1 MSHHTELYAKMTQ
14 DQLIAKLSDDSTSSE
29 ELESIMAFLAKKDSE
44 TQQEREQIEVRLKE
58 QEDGPQLGKGLTG
71 VHNALDDMS
80 KVIDVY
86 TNNSEERMAKW
97 DLVHADYKKAVIE
110 MLDLY
115 RQRTNLLYSVKVS
128 LKDTADTLIPN
139 MELDPTKDRWEEMK
153 RTNKE
158 VEDTEAAFRK
168 EMEKVSDFS
177 KAFHEMPE
185 YKELTA
191 KLKEVQN
198 RINGYQL
205 EYKTI
210 NETEDKDQE
219 KAIYAIKNLEE
230 AGKKI

>member
-1 MSHHTELYAKMTQ
+1 MSQHTELYAKMTQ
-14 DQLIAKLSDDSTSSE
+14 DQLIAKLTDDSTSSE
-29 ELESIMAFLAKKDSE
+29 ELENIMAFLAKKDSE
-44 TQQEREQIEVRLKE
+44 AQQEREQIEVGLKE
-58 QEDGPQLGKGLTG
+58 QEDSPQIGEGLTG
-71 VHNALDDMS
+71 VHNALDNMS
-80 KVIDVY
+80 KVVNVY
-86 TNNSEERMAKW
+86 TNNNEERMAKW
-97 DLVHADYKKAVIE
+97 DLVHVDYKKAVLE

-177 KAFHEMPE
+177 RAFHEMPE

-191 KLKEVQN
+191 KLEEVQN

>member
-1 MSHHTELYAKMTQ
+1 MSYNTELYEKMTQ
-14 DQLIAKLSDDSTSSE
+14 DQLIAKLTNDSTSSE
-29 ELESIMAFLAKKDSE
+29 EVEKIMVFLAKKDSE
-44 TQQEREQIEVRLKE
+44 AQQDREQIEVRLKE
-58 QEDGPQLGKGLTG
+58 QENGPQIGEGLTG
-71 VHNALDDMS
+71 VHNALDNMS
-80 KVIDVY
+80 KVVNEY
-86 TNNSEERMAKW
+86 TNNNEERMAKW
-97 DLVHADYKKAVIE
+97 DLVHVDYKKAVLE

-158 VEDTEAAFRK
+158 VEDTEAAFKK

-191 KLKEVQN
+191 KLEEVQN

-210 NETEDKDQE
+210 NEIEDKDQE
-219 KAIYAIKNLEE
+219 KTIYAIKNLEE

>member
-1 MSHHTELYAKMTQ
+1 MSHNTELYEKMTQ
-14 DQLIAKLSDDSTSSE
+14 DQLIAKLTDDSTSSE
-29 ELESIMAFLAKKDSE
+29 EVEKIMVFLAKKDSE
-44 TQQEREQIEVRLKE
+44 AQQDREQIEVRLKE
-58 QEDGPQLGKGLTG
+58 QENGPQIGEGLTG
-71 VHNALDDMS
+71 VHNALDNMS
-80 KVIDVY
+80 KVVNEY
-86 TNNSEERMAKW
+86 TNNNEERMDKW
-97 DLVHADYKKAVIE
+97 DLVHVDYKKAVLE

-191 KLKEVQN
+191 KLEEVQN

>member
-14 DQLIAKLSDDSTSSE
+14 DQLIAKLTDDSTSSE

-44 TQQEREQIEVRLKE
+44 AQQEREQIEVGLKE

-80 KVIDVY
+80 KVVDVY

-97 DLVHADYKKAVIE
+97 DLVHTDYKKAVIE

-191 KLKEVQN
+191 KLVEVQN

-210 NETEDKDQE
+210 NETENKDHE

>member
-14 DQLIAKLSDDSTSSE
+14 DQLIAKLTDDSASSE

-80 KVIDVY
+80 KVVDVY

-97 DLVHADYKKAVIE
+97 DLVHADYKKAFIE

-191 KLKEVQN
+191 KLKEVQY

>member
-1 MSHHTELYAKMTQ
+1 MSYNTELYEKMTQ
-14 DQLIAKLSDDSTSSE
+14 DQLIGKLTNDSTSSE
-29 ELESIMAFLAKKDSE
+29 EVEKIMVFLAKKDSE
-44 TQQEREQIEVRLKE
+44 AQQDREQIEVRLKE
-58 QEDGPQLGKGLTG
+58 QENGPQIGEGLTG
-71 VHNALDDMS
+71 VHNALDNMS
-80 KVIDVY
+80 KVVNEY
-86 TNNSEERMAKW
+86 TNNNEERMAKW
-97 DLVHADYKKAVIE
+97 DLVHVDYKKAVLE

-191 KLKEVQN
+191 KLEEVQN

>member
-1 MSHHTELYAKMTQ
+1 MV
-14 DQLIAKLSDDSTSSE
+14 
-29 ELESIMAFLAKKDSE
+29 FLAKKDSE
-44 TQQEREQIEVRLKE
+44 AQQDREQIEVRLKE
-58 QEDGPQLGKGLTG
+58 QENGPQIGEGLTG
-71 VHNALDDMS
+71 VHNALDNMS
-80 KVIDVY
+80 KVVNEY
-86 TNNSEERMAKW
+86 TNNNEERMAKW
-97 DLVHADYKKAVIE
+97 DLVHVDYKKAVLE

-177 KAFHEMPE
+177 RAFHEMPE

-191 KLKEVQN
+191 KLEEVQN

>member
-14 DQLIAKLSDDSTSSE
+14 DQLIDKLSDDSTSSE

-44 TQQEREQIEVRLKE
+44 AQQEKEQIEVRLKE
-58 QEDGPQLGKGLTG
+58 QENGPQIGEGLTG
-71 VHNALDDMS
+71 VHNALDNMS
-80 KVIDVY
+80 KVVNEY
-86 TNNSEERMAKW
+86 TNNNEERMDKW
-97 DLVHADYKKAVIE
+97 DLVHVDYKKAVLE

-191 KLKEVQN
+191 KLEEVQN

>member
-1 MSHHTELYAKMTQ
+1 MSQHTELYAKMTQ
-14 DQLIAKLSDDSTSSE
+14 DQLIAKLTDDSTSSE
-29 ELESIMAFLAKKDSE
+29 EVEKIMVFLAKKDSE
-44 TQQEREQIEVRLKE
+44 AQQDREQIEVRLKE
-58 QEDGPQLGKGLTG
+58 QENGPQIGEGLTG
-71 VHNALDDMS
+71 VHNALDNMS
-80 KVIDVY
+80 KVVNEY
-86 TNNSEERMAKW
+86 TNNNEERMAKW
-97 DLVHADYKKAVIE
+97 DLVHVDYKKAVLE

-158 VEDTEAAFRK
+158 VEYTEAAFKK

-191 KLKEVQN
+191 KLEEVQN

-210 NETEDKDQE
+210 NEIEDKDQE
-219 KAIYAIKNLEE
+219 KTIYAIKNLEE
-230 AGKKI
+230 VGKKI

>member
-1 MSHHTELYAKMTQ
+1 MSQHTELYAKMTQ
-14 DQLIAKLSDDSTSSE
+14 DQLIAKLTDDSTSSE
-29 ELESIMAFLAKKDSE
+29 EVEKIMVFLAKKDSE
-44 TQQEREQIEVRLKE
+44 AQQDREQIEVRLKE
-58 QEDGPQLGKGLTG
+58 QENGPQIGEGLTG
-71 VHNALDDMS
+71 VHNALDNMS
-80 KVIDVY
+80 KVVNEY
-86 TNNSEERMAKW
+86 TNNNEERMAKW
-97 DLVHADYKKAVIE
+97 DLVHVDYKKAVLE

-158 VEDTEAAFRK
+158 VEYTEAAFKK

-191 KLKEVQN
+191 KLEEVQN

-210 NETEDKDQE
+210 NEIEDKDQE
-219 KAIYAIKNLEE
+219 KTIYAIKNLEE

>member
-1 MSHHTELYAKMTQ
+1 MSQHTELYAKMTQ
-14 DQLIAKLSDDSTSSE
+14 DQLIAKLTDDSTSSE
-29 ELESIMAFLAKKDSE
+29 EVEKIMVFLAKKDSE
-44 TQQEREQIEVRLKE
+44 AQQDREQIEVRLKE
-58 QEDGPQLGKGLTG
+58 QENGPQIGEGLTG
-71 VHNALDDMS
+71 VHNALDNMS
-80 KVIDVY
+80 KVVNEY
-86 TNNSEERMAKW
+86 TNNNEERMAKW
-97 DLVHADYKKAVIE
+97 DLVHVDYKKAVLE

-177 KAFHEMPE
+177 RAFHEMPE

-191 KLKEVQN
+191 KLEEVQN

>member
-1 MSHHTELYAKMTQ
+1 MSQHTELYAKMTQ
-14 DQLIAKLSDDSTSSE
+14 DQLIAKLTDDSTSSE
-29 ELESIMAFLAKKDSE
+29 ELENIMAFLAKKDSE
-44 TQQEREQIEVRLKE
+44 AQQEREQIEVRLKE
-58 QEDGPQLGKGLTG
+58 QEDSPQRGEGLTG
-71 VHNALDDMS
+71 VHNALDNMS
-80 KVIDVY
+80 KVVNVY
-86 TNNSEERMAKW
+86 TNNNEERMAKW
-97 DLVHADYKKAVIE
+97 DLVHVDYKKAVLE

-191 KLKEVQN
+191 KLEEVQN